1 MARLHLATMAGI
13 LLTCGYV
20 AAFLFVIRRW
30 RFFEA
35 PGLPK
40 RTICALFLLKV
51 AVGTALWWIYTYH
64 YPDRSTADIYRF
76 FDDGN
81 VLFSALPDHPGDYF
95 RMLFGI
101 GNDNAHFN
109 EHYYAVMNNWHRK
122 YDTGYYNDAH
132 TMIRYSALVR
142 LFSFGV
148 YHVHTVFACFL
159 SLVGL
164 VALYKTFIGFVP
176 EMNRALM
183 AGLFLWPSMLFW
195 GSAPIKEALLFLG
208 LGLFLMGTFKLIVGP
223 LSWKYIGLLVF
234 GLLVQLVLKSYVLA
248 CMVPGLAALWWCRR
262 TGGRHPILKFAA
274 THTMAALLVL
284 GLPIVAGGPDI
295 LMLITQKQRDMLG
308 VVSLT
313 DPGSYITA
321 TPLAPT
327 LFSFLQQAP
336 HALYMT
342 FLSPFATGDLGGLGL
357 LSALENMV
365 MVVLLPVAALRARP
379 WARIDLPLLLYFVSF
394 CLFLGLLI
402 GWTTPVVGALVR
414 YRVPLLPFYTIALL
428 LIADPRKL
436 PSWAILS
443 TR

>member
-1 MARLHLATMAGI
+1 MAGI

-183 AGLFLWPSMLFW
+183 AGLFLWPVMLF
-195 GSAPIKEALLFLG
+195 
-208 LGLFLMGTFKLIVGP
+208 
-223 LSWKYIGLLVF
+223 
-234 GLLVQLVLKSYVLA
+234 
-248 CMVPGLAALWWCRR
+248 
-262 TGGRHPILKFAA
+262 
-274 THTMAALLVL
+274 
-284 GLPIVAGGPDI
+284 
-295 LMLITQKQRDMLG
+295 
-308 VVSLT
+308 
-313 DPGSYITA
+313 
-321 TPLAPT
+321 
-327 LFSFLQQAP
+327 
-336 HALYMT
+336 
-342 FLSPFATGDLGGLGL
+342 
-357 LSALENMV
+357 
-365 MVVLLPVAALRARP
+365 
-379 WARIDLPLLLYFVSF
+379 
-394 CLFLGLLI
+394 
-402 GWTTPVVGALVR
+402 
-414 YRVPLLPFYTIALL
+414 
-428 LIADPRKL
+428 
-436 PSWAILS
+436 
-443 TR
+443 

>member
-1 MARLHLATMAGI
+1 
-13 LLTCGYV
+13 
-20 AAFLFVIRRW
+20 
-30 RFFEA
+30 
-35 PGLPK
+35 
-40 RTICALFLLKV
+40 
-51 AVGTALWWIYTYH
+51 
-64 YPDRSTADIYRF
+64 
-76 FDDGN
+76 
-81 VLFSALPDHPGDYF
+81 
-95 RMLFGI
+95 
-101 GNDNAHFN
+101 
-109 EHYYAVMNNWHRK
+109 
-122 YDTGYYNDAH
+122 
-132 TMIRYSALVR
+132 
-142 LFSFGV
+142 
-148 YHVHTVFACFL
+148 
-159 SLVGL
+159 
-164 VALYKTFIGFVP
+164 
-176 EMNRALM
+176 
-183 AGLFLWPSMLFW
+183 
-195 GSAPIKEALLFLG
+195 
-208 LGLFLMGTFKLIVGP
+208 MGTFKLIVGP

>member
-1 MARLHLATMAGI
+1 MAGI

-20 AAFLFVIRRW
+20 AVFLFLILRW

-35 PGLPK
+35 PALGK
-40 RTICALFLLKV
+40 RTIGALFLLKV
-51 AVGTALWWIYTYH
+51 AAGTVLWWIYTYH
-64 YPDRSTADIYRF
+64 YPDRATADIYRF

-81 VLFSALPDHPGDYF
+81 VMFSALPEHPGDYF
-95 RMLFGI
+95 RMLLGI

-132 TMIRYSALVR
+132 TMIRFSALVR

-148 YHVHTVFACFL
+148 YHVHTVFSCFL

-164 VALYKTFIGFVP
+164 VALYKTFVAFLPG
-176 EMNRALM
+176 MGRALM
-183 AGLFLWPSMLFW
+183 AVMFLWPSLLFW

-208 LGLFLMGTFKLIVGP
+208 LGLFLLAFFKLMAGP
-223 LSWKYIGLLVF
+223 ARWRYVALLIF
-234 GLLVQLVLKSYVLA
+234 GLFVQLVLKSYVLA

-262 TGGRHPILKFAA
+262 RGDQHVLLKFTV
-274 THTMAALLVL
+274 THVAAALLVL
-284 GLPIVAGGPDI
+284 GLPVIAPGPDF
-295 LMLITQKQRDMLG
+295 LMLIAQKQRDMLG

-313 DPGSYITA
+313 DPGSYLTTI
-321 TPLAPT
+321 PLDPH
-327 LFSFLQQAP
+327 LGSFVKHAP

-342 FLSPFATGDLGGLGL
+342 FLSPLATWDLGALGL
-357 LSALENMV
+357 LSALENLV
-365 MVVLLPVAALRARP
+365 LVLLLPTAFVYARP
-379 WARIDLPLLLYFVSF
+379 WTRIDLPLLLYCVSF
-394 CLFLGLLI
+394 CLFLALLI

-414 YRVPLLPFYTIALL
+414 YRVPLLPFYAIALL
-428 LIADPRKL
+428 LIIDPRKL
-436 PSWAILS
+436 PRWPIFR

>member
-1 MARLHLATMAGI
+1 MAGI

-284 GLPIVAGGPDI
+284 GLPIVAG
-295 LMLITQKQRDMLG
+295 
-308 VVSLT
+308 
-313 DPGSYITA
+313 
-321 TPLAPT
+321 
-327 LFSFLQQAP
+327 
-336 HALYMT
+336 
-342 FLSPFATGDLGGLGL
+342 
-357 LSALENMV
+357 
-365 MVVLLPVAALRARP
+365 RARP
-379 WARIDLPLLLYFVSF
+379 AQRLGKHGDGRSPARGGPPGKAMGTHRPAVASVLRFLLSLFGPFDRLDHPRGGRPGTLPGATAPLLHHCAPVYKNKEVS
-394 CLFLGLLI
+394 
-402 GWTTPVVGALVR
+402 
-414 YRVPLLPFYTIALL
+414 
-428 LIADPRKL
+428 
-436 PSWAILS
+436 ILWYAMPIS
-443 TR
+443 

>member
-1 MARLHLATMAGI
+1 M
-13 LLTCGYV
+13 C
-20 AAFLFVIRRW
+20 IR
-30 RFFEA
+30 
-35 PGLPK
+35 
-40 RTICALFLLKV
+40 
-51 AVGTALWWIYTYH
+51 
-64 YPDRSTADIYRF
+64 DSYRF

-248 CMVPGLAALWWCRR
+248 CMVPGLS
-262 TGGRHPILKFAA
+262 
-274 THTMAALLVL
+274 
-284 GLPIVAGGPDI
+284 
-295 LMLITQKQRDMLG
+295 LIHI
-308 VVSLT
+308 SE
-313 DPGSYITA
+313 
-321 TPLAPT
+321 PT
-327 LFSFLQQAP
+327 
-336 HALYMT
+336 
-342 FLSPFATGDLGGLGL
+342 
-357 LSALENMV
+357 
-365 MVVLLPVAALRARP
+365 RP
-379 WARIDLPLLLYFVSF
+379 Y
-394 CLFLGLLI
+394 
-402 GWTTPVVGALVR
+402 
-414 YRVPLLPFYTIALL
+414 
-428 LIADPRKL
+428 
-436 PSWAILS
+436 
-443 TR
+443 